1 MPYEMQILT
10 FLTFWQKILTPQS
23 PGNLDANKS
32 AESSKKIKHKLYVQ
46 YV

>member
-10 FLTFWQKILTPQS
+10 FLTFWQIYWL